1 MGIKSFLNFENVTW
15 NSQEDYVLEFPIQS
29 YVKNVSIFVDAEI
42 KKYTGTMQPLS
53 FRKNIGI
60 DLRENAPMFID
71 FYLNKKGDDYVI
83 DVVGKNGEPIPNFNV
98 TLTYVQKAFQQT
110 EQKNLKSDSDG
121 KIHLGPMKLVNS
133 LALTSNSDI
142 SNNLKTWSISNPKL

>member
-1 MGIKSFLNFENVTW
+1 M
-15 NSQEDYVLEFPIQS
+15 
-29 YVKNVSIFVDAEI
+29 FV
-42 KKYTGTMQPLS
+42 
-53 FRKNIGI
+53 
-60 DLRENAPMFID
+60 D
-71 FYLNKKGDDYVI
+71 FYLNKKDDDYVI

-98 TLTYVQKAFQQT
+98 TLTYLQKAFQQT